1 MKISLKLLHYTY
13 FHYPES
19 RTPLSSGEIL
29 ALKNSWRRCMC
40 AEKLSREGV
49 RESDGGG
56 SVLASQVSPLPILL
70 SYFRSRF
77 RTEMNQLDIIFW
89 ELFVPCDL
97 NKHQVSDSKAPSPWT
112 SITVFARP
120 LYYLCWYFLFF
131 NRFTFL
137 KWIVFRKRT
146 FYHTIKLEIGI
157 TC

>member
-1 MKISLKLLHYTY
+1 
-13 FHYPES
+13 
-19 RTPLSSGEIL
+19 
-29 ALKNSWRRCMC
+29 MC

-97 NKHQVSDSKAPSPWT
+97 NKHQVSDSKDPSP
-112 SITVFARP
+112 
-120 LYYLCWYFLFF
+120 
-131 NRFTFL
+131 
-137 KWIVFRKRT
+137 
-146 FYHTIKLEIGI
+146 
-157 TC
+157 